1 MNSVRD
7 KAYNVFLDHASEF
20 VDSFRDDEADDHFS
34 EMATCIREKLTR
46 NIDLPIGD
54 ALSPISRYGRIHCQ
68 QGEQDNFHRLAT
80 DIMLDIQED
89 RLRRV
94 VRAFFHSNGSARDD
108 VDEILDHFWVF
119 SAACQGYDV
128 EDDDESD
135 ASEDDENDLQDQLQA
150 LNEDE
155 DQNQQEN
162 QNQQQENQNLQENQ
176 NQNQEVIILDDSEDD
191 SDDDVS
197 YFE

>member
-1 MNSVRD
+1 MNPVRD

-20 VDSFRDDEADDHFS
+20 VNSFRDGEADDHFS
-34 EMATCIREKLTR
+34 EMASYIREKLTR

-54 ALSPISRYGRIHCQ
+54 AHSPISRYGRIHCQ
-68 QGEQDNFHRLAT
+68 EGEQDNFHRLAS
-80 DIMLDIQED
+80 DIMLEIQED

-119 SAACQGYDV
+119 SAACRGYDV

-150 LNEDE
+150 LQE
-155 DQNQQEN
+155 DQNQNQNQNQQQEN
-162 QNQQQENQNLQENQ
+162 QNQQQENQN
-176 NQNQEVIILDDSEDD
+176 QNQEVIVLDD
-191 SDDDVS
+191 SDDDSDDDS
-197 YFE
+197 YYE

>member
-1 MNSVRD
+1 MNPVRD

-20 VDSFRDDEADDHFS
+20 VDSFRDGEADDHFS
-34 EMATCIREKLTR
+34 EMASYIREKLTR

-54 ALSPISRYGRIHCQ
+54 AHSPISRYGRIHCQ
-68 QGEQDNFHRLAT
+68 EGEQDNFHRLAS
-80 DIMLDIQED
+80 DIMLEIQED

-119 SAACQGYDV
+119 SAACRGYDV
-128 EDDDESD
+128 EEDDDESD

-150 LNEDE
+150 LQE
-155 DQNQQEN
+155 DQNQNQNQN
-162 QNQQQENQNLQENQ
+162 QNQQQENQN
-176 NQNQEVIILDDSEDD
+176 QEVIVLDD
-191 SDDDVS
+191 SDDDDSDDDS
-197 YFE
+197 YYE